1 MKNKQTTLHNTS
13 YDYRGTGYT
22 RAFIAVDRLRDNKFI
37 GYILSKDEWV
47 VATKFTEGGYGWSK
61 YARSMQ
67 ELEELLQEHY
77 PSSWESLLMSCNEF
91 EMDIELDYQTSIR
104 TAKRG
109 A

>member
-1 MKNKQTTLHNTS
+1 MKNKQTTLNHTD
-13 YDYRGTGYT
+13 YDYRGIGYT

-37 GYILSKDEWV
+37 GYIVTKDEWV
-47 VATKFTEGGYGWSK
+47 VATKFVGGAYGWSK

-77 PSSWESLLMSCNEF
+77 PNNWESLLMSCYEF